1 MGMAACKKAIDQQME
16 EKMKKMKLDI
26 LEDKAYGK
34 KMKELHNEYLA
45 EIEEK
50 KKEKYRKQNEQSMYL
65 EQQIAAL
72 EKKKQ
77 EQKTEMSETEK
88 LLNKGSLDQV
98 RKFKLSPNAKK
109 EMMKKKKDSI

>member
-1 MGMAACKKAIDQQME
+1 MAACKAAIDKQMN
-16 EKMKKMKLDI
+16 EKMIKMKQDI

-34 KMKELHNEYLA
+34 KMTKLHGEYLA
-45 EIEEK
+45 EIEAK
-50 KKEKYRKQNEQSMYL
+50 KAEKYRKQNEQSQYL